1 MTVSNLVKMQGKCY
15 NNLNLKGGF
24 MIIVIEGTD
33 GSGKATQTKLL
44 NESLQKL
51 GYKTKV
57 ISFPNYASNSSAPVK
72 MYLGGELGDSAD
84 CLNAYQ
90 ASSLFAVDRLL
101 TMKLVD
107 IAEYDYIILDRY
119 TPSNMIHQA
128 CKIADTNAR
137 VSCLDW
143 LNDFEYNKLSLPKP
157 DKILF
162 LDLPTEISLKLA
174 HNRKD
179 LKNGQKQDI
188 HENDTAYMQKAYDC
202 AKFVAHKYDWEVI
215 KCYEGDQILPI
226 ETIHEKILEALNIP
240 CNKTSNL

>member
-1 MTVSNLVKMQGKCY
+1 MHAKCY
-15 NNLNLKGGF
+15 NNFKIKGGF

-51 GYKTKV
+51 GFKTKV

-72 MYLGGELGDSAD
+72 MYLGGELGNNAD

-90 ASSLFAVDRLL
+90 ASALFAVDRLL

-107 IAEYDYIILDRY
+107 VSAYDFIILDRY

-128 CKIADTNAR
+128 CKIANTSER

-143 LNDFEYNKLSLPKP
+143 LNDFEYGKLNLPKP

-162 LDLPTEISLKLA
+162 LDLPTEISLNLA
-174 HNRKD
+174 HSRKD

-202 AKFVAHKYDWEVI
+202 AKFVANKYNWEVI
-215 KCYEGDQILPI
+215 KCYEGNQILPI
-226 ETIHEKILEALNIP
+226 ETIHEKILEALDIP
-240 CNKTSNL
+240 YGKTSNL